1 MDSLITYSQTHQQLM
16 NSLQP
21 SLKLTS
27 TNNSSVLNFQLN
39 DNNYFSQL
47 SLQQTP
53 ESMQQNK
60 INDFFKMVSAQ
71 QPNTNLTTSESVS
84 NNESFQEDSGFYN
97 VAAAYNAVSAS
108 LVGRLASKYFN
119 KIITIN
125 YFNLIL

>member
-21 SLKLTS
+21 SLKLAS

-53 ESMQQNK
+53 QSMQQKK

>member
-84 NNESFQEDSGFYN
+84 NSESFQEDSGFYN

-119 KIITIN
+119 KIN
-125 YFNLIL
+125 